1 MLVNLYIQ
9 NLAVVEKIIIEFG
22 KGMNLFTGETGAGKS
37 IVVDAINSI
46 IGGRCSKNMVRNGE
60 KKAVVIATFQD
71 LSDEVKEFAEKYDW
85 DISEDQLIIQ
95 RDISFD
101 GKTTARING
110 MPINI
115 SILRELGSLL
125 VNIHGQHDNQILLSS
140 EKHLNILD
148 DYGNLNELLDKYQYH
163 FSYLK
168 KINLE
173 LDAIKADQALKSEK
187 IEIIT
192 NQINE
197 IEQADVEEGEDVELE
212 GDSRSIRNSAK
223 ILENLNMVHQLL
235 SGDDDMNGI
244 VDMLD
249 DAVSHLDTAAA
260 YYDDIVLSSEKLRDM
275 LFEIKEISYDI
286 SNKCQHLDFNPN
298 KLDAIESRL
307 DEIFKIKRKYGP
319 TIDDVNNKLAS
330 LKSELE
336 KVEMYDV
343 RQNELM
349 VSQKSEMKQVE
360 NLGQM
365 LSRERK
371 LVAKK
376 FAENVARELEFLDMK
391 GVRFEVVVSPHEGNI
406 WGLED
411 VEFLI
416 STNVGE
422 PPKPISK
429 IASGGE
435 LSRIMLSIKNTL
447 AEKDKIPTL
456 VFDEVDTGVSGSAAQ
471 KIGLKLKQASK
482 NRQVLCVTHLAQ
494 IAALADEHFKISK
507 RAVDGRSFAE
517 VEQLGEEGRIEEVAR
532 IMSAGSITNLTM
544 QTAQEMIEKGKQ
556 H

>member
-125 VNIHGQHDNQILLSS
+125 VNIHGQHDNQVLLSS

-148 DYGNLNELLDKYQYH
+148 DYGNLNELLEKYQYH

-168 KINLE
+168 RINME
-173 LDAIKADQALKSEK
+173 LDTIKADQALKSEK

-235 SGDDDMNGI
+235 SGDDDINGI

-286 SNKCQHLDFNPN
+286 ANKCQHLDFNPN

-349 VSQKSEMKQVE
+349 VSQKSEMKQVAE
-360 NLGQM
+360 LGQR

-391 GVRFEVVVSPHEGNI
+391 GVKFEVVISPHEGNI
-406 WGLED
+406 WGLEN

-416 STNVGE
+416 STNIGE

-507 RAVDGRSFAE
+507 KAIDGRSFAE
-517 VEQLGEEGRIEEVAR
+517 VEQLNEGGRIEEVAR

>member
-349 VSQKSEMKQVE
+349 VSQKSEMKQVAE
-360 NLGQM
+360 LGQM

-391 GVRFEVVVSPHEGNI
+391 GVKFEVVVSPHEGNI

-507 RAVDGRSFAE
+507 KAIDGRSFAE
-517 VEQLGEEGRIEEVAR
+517 VEQLNEEGRIEEVAR

>member
-125 VNIHGQHDNQILLSS
+125 VNIHGQHDNQVLLSS

-148 DYGNLNELLDKYQYH
+148 DYGNLNELLEKYQYH

-168 KINLE
+168 RINME
-173 LDAIKADQALKSEK
+173 LDTIKADQALKSEK

-235 SGDDDMNGI
+235 SGDDDINGI

-275 LFEIKEISYDI
+275 LFEMKEISYDI
-286 SNKCQHLDFNPN
+286 ANKCQHLDFNPN

-349 VSQKSEMKQVE
+349 VSQKSEMKQVAE
-360 NLGQM
+360 LGQR

-391 GVRFEVVVSPHEGNI
+391 GVKFEVVISPHEGNI
-406 WGLED
+406 WGLEN

-416 STNVGE
+416 STNIGE

-507 RAVDGRSFAE
+507 KAIDGRSFAE
-517 VEQLGEEGRIEEVAR
+517 VEQLNEGGRIEEVAR

>member
-37 IVVDAINSI
+37 IVVDAINAV

-60 KKAVVIATFQD
+60 KKAVIIATFED
-71 LSDEVKEFAEKYDW
+71 LSDEVNKIAEKYDW
-85 DISEDQLIIQ
+85 DISERQLIIQ

-110 MPINI
+110 MPVNI
-115 SILRELGSLL
+115 SVLRELGDFL

-148 DYGNLNELLDKYQYH
+148 DYGDLNDLLDKYQYH

-173 LDAIKADQALKSEK
+173 LDNIKAEQALKSEK
-187 IEIIT
+187 IESIN

-197 IEQADVEEGEDVELE
+197 IEQADIEEGEDVELE

-223 ILENLNMVHQLL
+223 ILENLNIVHQLL
-235 SGDDDMNGI
+235 SGDDDINGI
-244 VDMLD
+244 VDMMG
-249 DAVSHLDTAAA
+249 DAVSHLDIASA
-260 YYDDIVLSSEKLRDM
+260 YYDDVVSSSEKLREM

-298 KLDAIESRL
+298 RLDAIESRL

-319 TIDDVNNKLAS
+319 TIDDVNSKLS
-330 LKSELE
+330 FLKSELE

-343 RQNELM
+343 RQSELI

-360 NLGQM
+360 KLGKI
-365 LSRERK
+365 LSNERR
-371 LVAKK
+371 LVAKQ
-376 FAENVARELEFLDMK
+376 FAENVAKELEFLDMK
-391 GVRFEVVVSPHEGNI
+391 GVKFEVVISPREGNI
-406 WGLED
+406 WGLEN

-416 STNVGE
+416 STNIGE

-447 AEKDKIPTL
+447 AEKDRIPTL

-507 RAVDGRSFAE
+507 KAVDGRSVAK
-517 VEQLGEEGRIEEVAR
+517 VEELDEEGRITEVAR

-544 QTAQEMIEKGKQ
+544 KTAQEMIEKGKQ

>member
-9 NLAVVEKIIIEFG
+9 NLAIVKKIIIEFG

-37 IVVDAINSI
+37 IVIDAINAI
-46 IGGRCSKNMVRNGE
+46 LGGRCSKNMVRNGE
-60 KKAVVIATFQD
+60 KKAVVVATFQD
-71 LSDEVKEFAEKYDW
+71 LSEEVKKFSEKYGW
-85 DISEDQLIIQ
+85 DASEDQLIVQ

-115 SILRELGSLL
+115 SVLRELGDLL
-125 VNIHGQHDNQILLSS
+125 VNIHGQHDNQVLLSQ

-148 DYGNLNELLDKYQYH
+148 NYGDLNGLLNRYQYH

-173 LDAIKADQALKSEK
+173 LDNIKADQALKSEK
-187 IEIIT
+187 IETIT

-197 IEQADVEEGEDVELE
+197 IEQADIEEGEDVELE

-223 ILENLNMVHQLL
+223 ILENLNVVHQLL
-235 SGDDDMNGI
+235 SGDDDINGI
-244 VDMLD
+244 VDMLG

-260 YYDDIVLSSEKLRDM
+260 YYDDIVAYSEKLREM

-286 SNKCQHLDFNPN
+286 GNKCQNLDFNPN

-319 TIDDVNNKLAS
+319 TIDDVNNKLAF

-336 KVEMYDV
+336 KIEMYDV
-343 RQNELM
+343 RQSELI

-360 NLGQM
+360 ELGKM
-365 LSRERK
+365 LSEERK
-371 LVAKK
+371 IVAAR
-376 FAENVARELEFLDMK
+376 FAENVAQELEFLDMK
-391 GVRFEVVVSPHEGNI
+391 GVKFEVLVSPCERSI
-406 WGLED
+406 FGLEN

-416 STNVGE
+416 STNIGE

-507 RAVDGRSFAE
+507 KAVDGRSFAE
-517 VEQLGEEGRIEEVAR
+517 VNELDEEGRIKEVAR
-532 IMSAGSITNLTM
+532 IMSAGSITNLTLK
-544 QTAQEMIEKGKQ
+544 TAQEMIEKGKQ
-556 H
+556 Y

>member
-37 IVVDAINSI
+37 IVVDAINAI

-60 KKAVVIATFQD
+60 KKALVVATFQD
-71 LSDEVKEFAEKYDW
+71 LSDEVKEFAKKFDW

-95 RDISFD
+95 RDISLD
-101 GKTTARING
+101 GKTNARING

-115 SILRELGSLL
+115 SILRELGDLL
-125 VNIHGQHDNQILLSS
+125 VNIHGQHDNQVLLSS

-148 DYGNLNELLDKYQYH
+148 DYGDLNELLSKYQYH

-168 KINLE
+168 RINLE
-173 LDAIKADQALKSEK
+173 LDNIKAEQALKSEK
-187 IEIIT
+187 IESIT

-197 IEQADVEEGEDVELE
+197 IEQADIEEGEDVELE

-223 ILENLNMVHQLL
+223 ILENLNIVHQLL
-235 SGDDDMNGI
+235 SGDDDVNGI

-286 SNKCQHLDFNPN
+286 ANKCQHLDFNPN

-330 LKSELE
+330 LRSELE
-336 KVEMYDV
+336 KIEMYDV
-343 RQNELM
+343 RQSELI

-360 NLGQM
+360 ELGQM
-365 LSRERK
+365 LSKGRK
-371 LVAKK
+371 LVAKQ

-391 GVRFEVVVSPHEGNI
+391 GVKFEVIISPHEGNI
-406 WGLED
+406 WGLEN

-416 STNVGE
+416 STNIGE
-422 PPKPISK
+422 PPKTISK

-507 RAVDGRSFAE
+507 KAVDGRSFAE
-517 VEQLGEEGRIEEVAR
+517 VEQLDEEGRIEEVAR

-544 QTAQEMIEKGKQ
+544 QTAQEMIEKGRQ

>member
-349 VSQKSEMKQVE
+349 VSQKSEMKQVAE
-360 NLGQM
+360 LGQM

>member
-60 KKAVVIATFQD
+60 KKAIVIATFQD
-71 LSDEVKEFAEKYDW
+71 LSDEVKEFAKKYDW
-85 DISEDQLIIQ
+85 DISEDQLVIQ

-125 VNIHGQHDNQILLSS
+125 VNIHGQHDNQVLLSS

-148 DYGNLNELLDKYQYH
+148 DYGNLNELLGKYQYH

-168 KINLE
+168 RINLE
-173 LDAIKADQALKSEK
+173 LDTIKADQALKSEK
-187 IEIIT
+187 IESIT

-197 IEQADVEEGEDVELE
+197 IEQADIEEGEDVELE

-286 SNKCQHLDFNPN
+286 ANKCQHLDFNPN

-349 VSQKSEMKQVE
+349 VSQKSEMKQVAE
-360 NLGQM
+360 LGQM

-371 LVAKK
+371 LVAKQ

-391 GVRFEVVVSPHEGNI
+391 GVKFEAVVSPHEGNV
-406 WGLED
+406 WGLEG

-416 STNVGE
+416 STNIGE

-456 VFDEVDTGVSGSAAQ
+456 VFDEVDTGVSGSVAQ

-507 RAVDGRSFAE
+507 KAIDGRSFAE
-517 VEQLGEEGRIEEVAR
+517 VEQLNENGRIEEVAR
-532 IMSAGSITNLTM
+532 IISAGSITNLTM

>member
-9 NLAVVEKIIIEFG
+9 NLAIVKKIIIEFG

-37 IVVDAINSI
+37 IVVDAINAI
-46 IGGRCSKNMVRNGE
+46 LGGRCSKNMVRSGE
-60 KKAVVIATFQD
+60 KKAVIIATFQD
-71 LSDEVKEFAEKYDW
+71 LSEEVQNFSEKYDW
-85 DISEDQLIIQ
+85 DVSEDQLIVQ

-101 GKTTARING
+101 GKTMARING

-115 SILRELGSLL
+115 SILRELGDLL
-125 VNIHGQHDNQILLSS
+125 VNIHGQHDNQILLSQ
-140 EKHLNILD
+140 EKHLTILD
-148 DYGNLNELLDKYQYH
+148 DYGDLNDLLSKYQYH
-163 FSYLK
+163 FSYLRK
-168 KINLE
+168 VNLE
-173 LDAIKADQALKSEK
+173 LDNIKAEQALKSEK
-187 IEIIT
+187 IERIT
-192 NQINE
+192 SQINE
-197 IEQADVEEGEDVELE
+197 IEQADIEEGEDVELE

-223 ILENLNMVHQLL
+223 ILENLNIVHQLL
-235 SGDDDMNGI
+235 SGDDDVDGI
-244 VDMLD
+244 VDILG
-249 DAVSHLDTAAA
+249 DAVSHLDTAAT
-260 YYDDIVLSSEKLRDM
+260 YYDDIVVYSEKLREM
-275 LFEIKEISYDI
+275 LFEIKEMSYDI
-286 SNKCQHLDFNPN
+286 GNKCQNLDFNPN

-319 TIDDVNNKLAS
+319 TIDDVNNKLAF

-336 KVEMYDV
+336 KIEMYDV
-343 RQNELM
+343 RQNELI
-349 VSQKSEMKQVE
+349 VSQKAEMKQVE
-360 NLGQM
+360 ELGEM
-365 LSRERK
+365 LSEERRI
-371 LVAKK
+371 VADR
-376 FAENVARELEFLDMK
+376 FVENVSKELEFLDMK
-391 GVRFEVVVSPHEGNI
+391 GVKFEVLVSSCERSI
-406 WGLED
+406 WGLEN

-494 IAALADEHFKISK
+494 IAALADEHFKVSK
-507 RAVDGRSFAE
+507 KTVDGRSFAE
-517 VEQLGEEGRIEEVAR
+517 VDELDEEGRIKEVAR

-544 QTAQEMIEKGKQ
+544 KTAQEMIEKGKQ
-556 H
+556 Y

>member
-9 NLAVVEKIIIEFG
+9 NLAIVKKIIIEFG

-37 IVVDAINSI
+37 IVIDAINAI
-46 IGGRCSKNMVRNGE
+46 LGGRCSKNMVRNGE
-60 KKAVVIATFQD
+60 KKAVVVATFQD
-71 LSDEVKEFAEKYDW
+71 LSEEVKKFSEKYGW
-85 DISEDQLIIQ
+85 DTSEDQLIVQ

-115 SILRELGSLL
+115 SILRELGGLL
-125 VNIHGQHDNQILLSS
+125 VNIHGQHDNQVLLSQ

-148 DYGNLNELLDKYQYH
+148 DYGDLNDLLSRYQYH

-173 LDAIKADQALKSEK
+173 LDNIKADQALKSEK
-187 IEIIT
+187 IETIT

-197 IEQADVEEGEDVELE
+197 IEQADIEEGEDIELE
-212 GDSRSIRNSAK
+212 SDSRSIRNLAK
-223 ILENLNMVHQLL
+223 TLENLNVVHQLL
-235 SGDDDMNGI
+235 SGDDDINGI
-244 VDMLD
+244 VDMLG

-260 YYDDIVLSSEKLRDM
+260 YYDDIVLCSEKLREM

-286 SNKCQHLDFNPN
+286 GNKCQNLDFNPN

-307 DEIFKIKRKYGP
+307 DEIFKVKRKYGP
-319 TIDDVNNKLAS
+319 TIDDVNNKLAF

-336 KVEMYDV
+336 KIEMYDV
-343 RQNELM
+343 RQNELI
-349 VSQKSEMKQVE
+349 VSQKSEIKQVE
-360 NLGQM
+360 ELGKM
-365 LSRERK
+365 LSKERK
-371 LVAKK
+371 IVAERFVK
-376 FAENVARELEFLDMK
+376 NVSKELEFLDMK
-391 GVRFEVVVSPHEGNI
+391 GVRFEVLVSLCEESI
-406 WGLED
+406 LGLEN

-416 STNVGE
+416 STNIGE

-507 RAVDGRSFAE
+507 KAVDGRSFAE
-517 VEQLGEEGRIEEVAR
+517 VDELNEEGRIKEVAR
-532 IMSAGSITNLTM
+532 IMSAGSITSLTLK
-544 QTAQEMIEKGKQ
+544 TAQEMIEKGKQ
-556 H
+556 Y

>member
-60 KKAVVIATFQD
+60 KKAIVIATFQD
-71 LSDEVKEFAEKYDW
+71 LSDEVKEFAKKYDW

-148 DYGNLNELLDKYQYH
+148 DYGNLNELLEKYQYH

-168 KINLE
+168 RINLE
-173 LDAIKADQALKSEK
+173 LDNIKADQALKSEK
-187 IEIIT
+187 IESIT

-197 IEQADVEEGEDVELE
+197 IEQADIEEGEDVELE

-235 SGDDDMNGI
+235 SGDDDINGI

-286 SNKCQHLDFNPN
+286 ANKCEHLDFNPN

-349 VSQKSEMKQVE
+349 VSQKSEMKQVAE
-360 NLGQM
+360 LGQM

-371 LVAKK
+371 LVAKQ

-391 GVRFEVVVSPHEGNI
+391 GVKFEAVVSPHEGNI

-416 STNVGE
+416 STNIGE

-507 RAVDGRSFAE
+507 KAIDGRSFAE
-517 VEQLGEEGRIEEVAR
+517 VEQLNENGRIEEVAR

>member
-9 NLAVVEKIIIEFG
+9 NLAIVKKIIIEFG

-37 IVVDAINSI
+37 IVIDAINAI
-46 IGGRCSKNMVRNGE
+46 LGGRCSKNMVRNGE
-60 KKAVVIATFQD
+60 KKAVIIATFQD
-71 LSDEVKEFAEKYDW
+71 LSEEVKKFAEKYDW
-85 DISEDQLIIQ
+85 DISDDQLIVQ
-95 RDISFD
+95 RDISMD
-101 GKTTARING
+101 GKTIARVNSI
-110 MPINI
+110 PINI
-115 SILRELGSLL
+115 SILRELGDLL
-125 VNIHGQHDNQILLSS
+125 VNIHGQHDNQILLSQ
-140 EKHLNILD
+140 EKHLSILD
-148 DYGNLNELLDKYQYH
+148 DYGDLNGLANRYKYH

-173 LDAIKADQALKSEK
+173 LDNIKAEQALKSEK
-187 IEIIT
+187 IESIT
-192 NQINE
+192 SQINE
-197 IEQADVEEGEDVELE
+197 IEQADIEEGEDVELE

-223 ILENLNMVHQLL
+223 ILENLNIVHQLL
-235 SGDDDMNGI
+235 SGDDDINGI
-244 VDMLD
+244 VDMLG

-260 YYDDIVLSSEKLRDM
+260 YYDDIVVYSEKLREM
-275 LFEIKEISYDI
+275 LFEIKEMSYDI
-286 SNKCQHLDFNPN
+286 GNKCQNLDFNPN

-319 TIDDVNNKLAS
+319 TIDDVNNKLAF

-336 KVEMYDV
+336 KIEMYDV
-343 RQNELM
+343 RQNELI
-349 VSQKSEMKQVE
+349 VSQKAEMKQVE
-360 NLGQM
+360 ELGKM
-365 LSRERK
+365 LSEERK
-371 LVAKK
+371 IVAERFVK
-376 FAENVARELEFLDMK
+376 NVSKELEFLDMK
-391 GVRFEVVVSPHEGNI
+391 GVKFEVLVSPCERSI
-406 WGLED
+406 WGLEN

-456 VFDEVDTGVSGSAAQ
+456 IFDEVDTGVSGSAAQ

-507 RAVDGRSFAE
+507 KAIDGRSFAQVNE
-517 VEQLGEEGRIEEVAR
+517 LDEEGRVEEVAR

-544 QTAQEMIEKGKQ
+544 KTAQEMIEKGKQ
-556 H
+556 Y

>member
-37 IVVDAINSI
+37 IIVDAINSI

-60 KKAVVIATFQD
+60 KKAIVIATFQD
-71 LSDEVKEFAEKYDW
+71 LSDEVKEFAKKYDW

-125 VNIHGQHDNQILLSS
+125 VNIHGQHDNQVLLSS

-148 DYGNLNELLDKYQYH
+148 DYGNLNELLEKYQYH

-168 KINLE
+168 RINLE
-173 LDAIKADQALKSEK
+173 LDNIKADQALKSEK
-187 IEIIT
+187 IESIT

-197 IEQADVEEGEDVELE
+197 IEQADIEEGEDVELE

-286 SNKCQHLDFNPN
+286 ANKCEHLDFNPN

-360 NLGQM
+360 NLGEM

-371 LVAKK
+371 LVAKQ
-376 FAENVARELEFLDMK
+376 FAGNVARELEFLDMK
-391 GVRFEVVVSPHEGNI
+391 GVKFEVVVAPHEGTI

-507 RAVDGRSFAE
+507 RAIDGRSFAE
-517 VEQLGEEGRIEEVAR
+517 VEQLDEEGRIEEVAR

-544 QTAQEMIEKGKQ
+544 QTAQEMVEKGKQ

>member
-9 NLAVVEKIIIEFG
+9 NLAIVKKIIIEFG

-37 IVVDAINSI
+37 IVIDAINAI
-46 IGGRCSKNMVRNGE
+46 LGGRCSKNMVRNGE
-60 KKAVVIATFQD
+60 KKAVVVATFQD
-71 LSDEVKEFAEKYDW
+71 LSEEVKKFSEKYGW
-85 DISEDQLIIQ
+85 DASEDQLIVQ

-115 SILRELGSLL
+115 SILRELGDLL
-125 VNIHGQHDNQILLSS
+125 VNIHGQHDNQVLLSQ

-148 DYGNLNELLDKYQYH
+148 NYGDLNELLNRYKYH

-173 LDAIKADQALKSEK
+173 LDNIKADQALKSEK
-187 IEIIT
+187 IETIT

-197 IEQADVEEGEDVELE
+197 IEQADIEEGEDVELE

-223 ILENLNMVHQLL
+223 ILENLNVVHQLL
-235 SGDDDMNGI
+235 SGDDDINGI
-244 VDMLD
+244 VDMLG

-260 YYDDIVLSSEKLRDM
+260 YYDDIVAYSEKLREM

-286 SNKCQHLDFNPN
+286 GNKCQNLDFNPN

-319 TIDDVNNKLAS
+319 TIDDVNNKLAF

-336 KVEMYDV
+336 KIKMYDV
-343 RQNELM
+343 RQSELI

-360 NLGQM
+360 ELGKM
-365 LSRERK
+365 LSEERK
-371 LVAKK
+371 IVAAR
-376 FAENVARELEFLDMK
+376 FAENVAQELEFLDMK
-391 GVRFEVVVSPHEGNI
+391 GVKFEVLVSPCERSI
-406 WGLED
+406 FGLEN

-416 STNVGE
+416 STNIGE

-435 LSRIMLSIKNTL
+435 LPRIMLSIKNTL

-507 RAVDGRSFAE
+507 KAVDGRSFAE
-517 VEQLGEEGRIEEVAR
+517 VNELDEEGRIKEVAR
-532 IMSAGSITNLTM
+532 IMSAGSITNLTLK
-544 QTAQEMIEKGKQ
+544 TAQEMIEKGKQ
-556 H
+556 Y

>member
-22 KGMNLFTGETGAGKS
+22 EGMNLFTGETGAGKS
-37 IVVDAINSI
+37 IVVDAINAI

-71 LSDEVKEFAEKYDW
+71 LSDEVKEFAKKYDW

-101 GKTTARING
+101 GKTNARING

-115 SILRELGSLL
+115 SILRELGDLL
-125 VNIHGQHDNQILLSS
+125 VNIHGQHDNQVLLSS

-148 DYGNLNELLDKYQYH
+148 DYGDLNELLSKYQYH

-168 KINLE
+168 RINLE
-173 LDAIKADQALKSEK
+173 LDNIKAEQALKSEK
-187 IEIIT
+187 IESIT

-197 IEQADVEEGEDVELE
+197 IEQADIEEGEDVELE

-223 ILENLNMVHQLL
+223 ILENLNIVHQLL
-235 SGDDDMNGI
+235 SGDDDINGI

-249 DAVSHLDTAAA
+249 DAVAHLDTAAA

-286 SNKCQHLDFNPN
+286 ANKCQNLDFNPN

-319 TIDDVNNKLAS
+319 TIDDVNSKLTS

-336 KVEMYDV
+336 KIEMYDV
-343 RQNELM
+343 RQSELI
-349 VSQKSEMKQVE
+349 VCQKSEMKQVE
-360 NLGQM
+360 ELGQM
-365 LSRERK
+365 LSKERK
-371 LVAKK
+371 VVAKQ

-391 GVRFEVVVSPHEGNI
+391 GVKFEVMISSHEGNI
-406 WGLED
+406 WGLEN

-416 STNVGE
+416 STNIGE

-507 RAVDGRSFAE
+507 KAVDGRSFAE
-517 VEQLGEEGRIEEVAR
+517 VEQLDEEGRIEEVAR

-544 QTAQEMIEKGKQ
+544 QTAQEMIEKGRQ

>member
-187 IEIIT
+187 IEVIT

-249 DAVSHLDTAAA
+249 DAVSHLDKAAA

-349 VSQKSEMKQVE
+349 VSQKSEMKQVAE
-360 NLGQM
+360 LGQM

-391 GVRFEVVVSPHEGNI
+391 GVKFEVVVSPHEGNI

-507 RAVDGRSFAE
+507 KAIDGRSFAE
-517 VEQLGEEGRIEEVAR
+517 VEQLNEEGRIEEVAR

>member
-9 NLAVVEKIIIEFG
+9 NLAIVKKIIIEFG

-37 IVVDAINSI
+37 IVIDAINAI
-46 IGGRCSKNMVRNGE
+46 LGGRCSKNMVRNGE
-60 KKAVVIATFQD
+60 KKAVVVATFQD
-71 LSDEVKEFAEKYDW
+71 LSEEVKKFSEKYGW
-85 DISEDQLIIQ
+85 DASEDQLIVQ

-115 SILRELGSLL
+115 SVLRELGDLL
-125 VNIHGQHDNQILLSS
+125 VNIHGQHDNQVLLSQ

-148 DYGNLNELLDKYQYH
+148 NYGDLNGLLNRYQYH

-173 LDAIKADQALKSEK
+173 LDNIKADQALKSEK
-187 IEIIT
+187 IETIT

-197 IEQADVEEGEDVELE
+197 IEQADIEEGEDVELE

-223 ILENLNMVHQLL
+223 ILENLNVVHQLL
-235 SGDDDMNGI
+235 SGDDDINGI
-244 VDMLD
+244 VDMLG

-260 YYDDIVLSSEKLRDM
+260 YYDDIVAYSEKLREM

-286 SNKCQHLDFNPN
+286 GNKCQNLDFNPN

-319 TIDDVNNKLAS
+319 TIDDVNNKLAF

-336 KVEMYDV
+336 KIEMYDV
-343 RQNELM
+343 RQSELI

-360 NLGQM
+360 ELGKM
-365 LSRERK
+365 LSEERK
-371 LVAKK
+371 IVAAR
-376 FAENVARELEFLDMK
+376 FAENVAQELEFLDMK
-391 GVRFEVVVSPHEGNI
+391 GVKFEVLVSPCERSI
-406 WGLED
+406 FGLEN

-507 RAVDGRSFAE
+507 KAVDGRSFAE
-517 VEQLGEEGRIEEVAR
+517 VNELDEEGRIKEVAR
-532 IMSAGSITNLTM
+532 IMSAGSITNLTLK
-544 QTAQEMIEKGKQ
+544 TAQEMIEKGKQ
-556 H
+556 Y

>member
-187 IEIIT
+187 IEVIT

-349 VSQKSEMKQVE
+349 VSQKSEMKQVAE
-360 NLGQM
+360 LGQM

>member
-9 NLAVVEKIIIEFG
+9 NLAIVKKIIIEFG

-37 IVVDAINSI
+37 IVIDAINAI
-46 IGGRCSKNMVRNGE
+46 LGGRCSKNMVRNGE
-60 KKAVVIATFQD
+60 KKAVVVATFQD
-71 LSDEVKEFAEKYDW
+71 LSEEVKKISEKYGCDT
-85 DISEDQLIIQ
+85 SEDQLIVQ

-115 SILRELGSLL
+115 SILRELGDIL
-125 VNIHGQHDNQILLSS
+125 VNIHGQHDNQILLSQ

-148 DYGNLNELLDKYQYH
+148 DYGDLNDLLNRYQYH

-173 LDAIKADQALKSEK
+173 LDNIKADQALKSEK
-187 IEIIT
+187 IESIT

-197 IEQADVEEGEDVELE
+197 IEQADIEEGEDIELE
-212 GDSRSIRNSAK
+212 SDSRSIRNSAK
-223 ILENLNMVHQLL
+223 ILENLNVVHQLL
-235 SGDDDMNGI
+235 SGDDDINGI
-244 VDMLD
+244 VDMLS

-260 YYDDIVLSSEKLRDM
+260 YYDDIVLYSEKLREM

-286 SNKCQHLDFNPN
+286 GNKCQNLDFNPN

-307 DEIFKIKRKYGP
+307 DEIFKVKRKYGP
-319 TIDDVNNKLAS
+319 TIDDVNNKLAC

-336 KVEMYDV
+336 KIEMYDV
-343 RQNELM
+343 RQNELI
-349 VSQKSEMKQVE
+349 VSQKSEIKQVE
-360 NLGQM
+360 ELGKM
-365 LSRERK
+365 LSKERK
-371 LVAKK
+371 IVAERFVK
-376 FAENVARELEFLDMK
+376 NVSKELEFLDMK
-391 GVRFEVVVSPHEGNI
+391 GVKFEVLISPCEGNI
-406 WGLED
+406 FGLEN

-507 RAVDGRSFAE
+507 KAVDGRSFAE
-517 VEQLGEEGRIEEVAR
+517 VDELNEEGRIKEVAR
-532 IMSAGSITNLTM
+532 IMSAGSITNLTLK
-544 QTAQEMIEKGKQ
+544 TAQEMIEKGKQ
-556 H
+556 Y

>member
-9 NLAVVEKIIIEFG
+9 NLAIVKKIIIEFG

-37 IVVDAINSI
+37 IVVDAINAI
-46 IGGRCSKNMVRNGE
+46 LGGRCSKNMVRSGE
-60 KKAVVIATFQD
+60 KKAVIVATFQD
-71 LSDEVKEFAEKYDW
+71 LSEEVKNFSEKYDW
-85 DISEDQLIIQ
+85 DVSEDQLIVQ

-110 MPINI
+110 MPVNI
-115 SILRELGSLL
+115 SILRELGDLL
-125 VNIHGQHDNQILLSS
+125 VNIHGQHDNQVLLSQ

-148 DYGNLNELLDKYQYH
+148 DYGDLNELLNKYQYH

-168 KINLE
+168 RINLE
-173 LDAIKADQALKSEK
+173 LDNIKAEQALKSEK
-187 IEIIT
+187 IENIT
-192 NQINE
+192 SQINE
-197 IEQADVEEGEDVELE
+197 IEQADIEEGEDVELE

-223 ILENLNMVHQLL
+223 ILENLNIVHQLL
-235 SGDDDMNGI
+235 SGDDDMDGI
-244 VDMLD
+244 VDMMG
-249 DAVSHLDTAAA
+249 DAVSHLDTAAT
-260 YYDDIVLSSEKLRDM
+260 YYDDIVVYSEKLREM
-275 LFEIKEISYDI
+275 LFEIKEMSYDI
-286 SNKCQHLDFNPN
+286 GNKCQNLDFNPN
-298 KLDAIESRL
+298 KLDAIEGRL

-319 TIDDVNNKLAS
+319 TIDDVNNKLAF

-336 KVEMYDV
+336 KIEMYDV
-343 RQNELM
+343 RQNELI
-349 VSQKSEMKQVE
+349 VSQKAEIKQVE
-360 NLGQM
+360 ELGRM
-365 LSRERK
+365 LSEERK
-371 LVAKK
+371 IVAER
-376 FAENVARELEFLDMK
+376 FAENVAKELDFLDMK
-391 GVRFEVVVSPHEGNI
+391 GVQFEVLVSPCERNI
-406 WGLED
+406 WGLEN

-494 IAALADEHFKISK
+494 IAALADEHFKVSK
-507 RAVDGRSFAE
+507 KAVDGRSFAE
-517 VEQLGEEGRIEEVAR
+517 VDELNEEGRIKEVAR

-544 QTAQEMIEKGKQ
+544 KTAQEMIEKGKQ
-556 H
+556 Y

>member
-9 NLAVVEKIIIEFG
+9 NLAIVKKIIIEFG

-37 IVVDAINSI
+37 IVVDAINAI
-46 IGGRCSKNMVRNGE
+46 LGGRCSKNMVRSGE
-60 KKAVVIATFQD
+60 KKAVIVATFQD
-71 LSDEVKEFAEKYDW
+71 LSEEVKNFSEKYDW
-85 DISEDQLIIQ
+85 DVSEDQLIVQ

-110 MPINI
+110 MPVNI
-115 SILRELGSLL
+115 SILRELGDLL
-125 VNIHGQHDNQILLSS
+125 VNIHGQHDNQVLLSQ

-148 DYGNLNELLDKYQYH
+148 DYGDLNELLNKYQYH

-168 KINLE
+168 RINLE
-173 LDAIKADQALKSEK
+173 LDNIKAEQALKSEK
-187 IEIIT
+187 IENIT
-192 NQINE
+192 SQINE
-197 IEQADVEEGEDVELE
+197 IEQADIEEGEDVELE

-223 ILENLNMVHQLL
+223 ILENLNIVHQLL
-235 SGDDDMNGI
+235 SGDDDMDGI
-244 VDMLD
+244 VDMMG
-249 DAVSHLDTAAA
+249 DAVSHLDTAAT
-260 YYDDIVLSSEKLRDM
+260 YYDDIVVYSEKLREM
-275 LFEIKEISYDI
+275 LFEIKEMSYDI
-286 SNKCQHLDFNPN
+286 GNKCQNLDFNPN
-298 KLDAIESRL
+298 KLDAIEGRL

-319 TIDDVNNKLAS
+319 TIDDVNNKLAF

-336 KVEMYDV
+336 KIEMYDV
-343 RQNELM
+343 RQNELI
-349 VSQKSEMKQVE
+349 VSQKAEIKQVE
-360 NLGQM
+360 ELGRM
-365 LSRERK
+365 LSEERK
-371 LVAKK
+371 IVAER
-376 FAENVARELEFLDMK
+376 FAENVAKELDFLDMK
-391 GVRFEVVVSPHEGNI
+391 GVKFEVLVSPCERNI
-406 WGLED
+406 WGLEN

-494 IAALADEHFKISK
+494 IAALADEHFKVSK
-507 RAVDGRSFAE
+507 KAVDGRSFAE
-517 VEQLGEEGRIEEVAR
+517 VDELNEEGRIKEVAR

-544 QTAQEMIEKGKQ
+544 KTAQEMIEKGKQ
-556 H
+556 Y